1 MPPWLLPSLLFPPA
15 AFVLIELGARLWL
28 RVRDKYSV
36 LQPHLRMEM
45 EVDKQALPDLT
56 PLVHT
61 SVNADGERGDEVPA
75 DPESVLRVLVA
86 GGSAAECY
94 LLDQPASWPMVA
106 QAELSKLGPRTA
118 HVGNVSRSLV
128 ACEVLQRMLA
138 KTLRQVRSL
147 DVIVLMVGASDVVA
161 WLEQKTPP
169 QLEAG
174 RIPLS
179 KICQEHPEG
188 PFGWKLKQL
197 ALYRLLRRAN
207 ARLRKPLARKTGA
220 GKSLIKHREM
230 RAAASTWITE
240 VPNPEPMLVFF
251 EEHFEALIRTCQQHA
266 KHVLVVRQPWFEKD
280 FTPEENARLWNFGQ
294 GRPYVEELD
303 TYYTH
308 HVVCELMRA
317 TDAIASR
324 IATKTGALQ
333 LDLMPVLPRNFDTYY
348 DFLHFTPAGAQLV
361 GKAVAQAIHDGL
373 GSAPE
378 PSPHR

>member
-1 MPPWLLPSLLFPPA
+1 MHPWLLPALAAPPL
-15 AFVLIELGARLWL
+15 AFVLSELAARLWL
-28 RVRDKYSV
+28 RLRDEYFV
-36 LQPHLRMEM
+36 LQPHLRLEM
-45 EVDKQALPDLT
+45 EIDPAALPDLT

-61 SVNADGERGDEVPA
+61 SVNADGERGDDVPD

-94 LLDQPASWPMVA
+94 LLDQPASWPMVM
-106 QAELSKLGPRTA
+106 QAELTKLGPRKA
-118 HVGNVSRSLV
+118 HVGNVARSLV
-128 ACEVLQRMLA
+128 ACDVLKRMLA
-138 KTLRQVRSL
+138 KTLRHVQSL
-147 DVIVLMVGASDVVA
+147 DVLVLMVGASDVVA

-207 ARLRKPLARKTGA
+207 ARLRKPVARKSGA
-220 GKSLIKHREM
+220 GKSLVKHRKM
-230 RAAASTWITE
+230 RAAATTMITE
-240 VPNPEPMLVFF
+240 VPNPEPMLSFF
-251 EEHFEALIRTCQQHA
+251 EEHLEALIRTGQQHA

-294 GRPYVEELD
+294 GRPYVEQLD

-308 HVVCELMRA
+308 AVVCELMRA
-317 TDAIASR
+317 TDEVAAR

-333 LDLMPVLPRNFDTYY
+333 LDLMPVLERSFDTYY
-348 DFLHFTPAGAQLV
+348 DFLHFTPAGAQHV
-361 GKAVAQAIHDGL
+361 GKAVAEAILGGL
-373 GSAPE
+373 VPPCSSPE
-378 PSPHR
+378 A